1 MKFFYNIIFKIKRGL
16 LLNVITR
23 VIYLLFFLL
32 IASIMVSKAIFLNIR
47 KSTLLI
53 IADLTIKYILL
64 VLLISVVIIYINTP
78 LNFHL
83 YFTLNRLATLHN
95 ITVLLQVVNK
105 PLLIFNR
112 YFEKR
117 ILELSQVS
125 VINNIINISVRILNT
140 KTIYLISF
148 IILLV
153 IFLFL

>member
-1 MKFFYNIIFKIKRGL
+1 MIFKVKGRL

-23 VIYLLFFLL
+23 ITYLLFILL
-32 IASIMVSKAIFLNIR
+32 IASMAVSKAIFFNIR

-53 IADLTIKYILL
+53 ITDLTVKYILL
-64 VLLISVVIIYINTP
+64 VLLILVIIIYINTP

-105 PLLIFNR
+105 PVLIFNR

-117 ILELSQVS
+117 ALELGQAS
-125 VINNIINISVRILNT
+125 IINGIINLFVGILNS

-148 IILLV
+148 IILLL

>member
-16 LLNVITR
+16 LFNAITR
-23 VIYLLFFLL
+23 VVYLLFFLL
-32 IASIMVSKAIFLNIR
+32 IASIIVSKAIFLNIR

-64 VLLISVVIIYINTP
+64 VLLVSVVIIYINIP
-78 LNFHL
+78 LNFYL

-112 YFEKR
+112 YFEKSV
-117 ILELSQVS
+117 LELSQVS
-125 VINNIINISVRILNT
+125 VLNNIINISIGILNT
-140 KTIYLISF
+140 KTIYLIRF